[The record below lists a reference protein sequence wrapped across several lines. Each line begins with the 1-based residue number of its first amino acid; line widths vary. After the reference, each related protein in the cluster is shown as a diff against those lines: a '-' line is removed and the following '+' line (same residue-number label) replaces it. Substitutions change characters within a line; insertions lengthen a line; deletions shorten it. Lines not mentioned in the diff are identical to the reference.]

1 MQFLSH
7 QCKIATKVEIYAFLP
22 KTASLKSGA
31 DYSLNPAEIRF
42 TKIGYFYFN
51 SNETTNFQ
59 SRELKTVYLVD
70 ISALY
75 IKVTLHQCHNNK
87 LNTWNQVGIIAI
99 SVFGNA
105 IATNPVAPPRQG
117 NDQEGYQELE
127 YNMQFDEETLAK
139 LRLMEKARHRAEEVE
154 DYAEAKKLNEAIE
167 NLKRV
172 GVNLQRLEV
181 RRATA
186 VKNRDYDSAAVLKKV
201 RCWLILGDRLAPKS
215 AVLK

>member
-7 QCKIATKVEIYAFLP
+7 QCKIATKVEIFAFLP
-22 KTASLKSGA
+22 KTASLRSGA
-31 DYSLNPAEIRF
+31 DYALNPAEIRF

-75 IKVTLHQCHNNK
+75 VKITLHQCHSNK
-87 LNTWNQVGIIAI
+87 LNTWNQVGLIAI
-99 SVFGNA
+99 SVFGEA
-105 IATNPVAPPRQG
+105 IATNPQAVPRGGADQG
-117 NDQEGYQELE
+117 GFQELE
-127 YNMQFDEETLAK
+127 YNMQFDEETLGR
-139 LRLMEKARHRAEEVE
+139 LRLLEKARYRAEEAE

-172 GVNLQRLEV
+172 GVNLQRLEM

-201 RCWLILGDRLAPKS
+201 YCC
-215 AVLK
+215 

>member
-7 QCKIATKVEIYAFLP
+7 QCKIATKVEIFAFLP

-31 DYSLNPAEIRF
+31 DYALNPAEIRF

-51 SNETTNFQ
+51 SNETSNFQ

-70 ISALY
+70 ITALY
-75 IKVTLHQCHNNK
+75 IKITLHQCHSNK
-87 LNTWNQVGIIAI
+87 LNTWNQVGLIAV
-99 SVFGNA
+99 SVFGDA
-105 IATNPVAPPRQG
+105 IATNPQAIPRQANEQG
-117 NDQEGYQELE
+117 GFQELE
-127 YNMQFDEETLAK
+127 YNMQFDEETLNR
-139 LRLMEKARHRAEEVE
+139 LRMLEKARQRAEESE

-172 GVNLQRLEV
+172 GVNLQRLEM

-201 RCWLILGDRLAPKS
+201 GSKLLSRR
-215 AVLK
+215 